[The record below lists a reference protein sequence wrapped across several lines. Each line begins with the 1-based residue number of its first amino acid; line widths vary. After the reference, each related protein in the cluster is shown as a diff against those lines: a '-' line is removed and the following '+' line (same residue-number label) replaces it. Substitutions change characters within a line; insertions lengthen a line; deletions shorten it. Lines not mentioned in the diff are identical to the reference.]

1 MKVKDYYINNYIN
14 FITISETNLELKIHD
29 FWFYF
34 KQEVVSLPDADAES
48 LILPKIANPT
58 TSFGAGK
65 ICYFNC
71 TM

>member
-34 KQEVVSLPDADAES
+34 KQEILCLPDADAES
-48 LILPKIANPT
+48 PLFADPAGSSSHCRNLDDVAN
-58 TSFGAGK
+58 
-65 ICYFNC
+65 
-71 TM
+71 